1 LLAGTKKALQRGAYP
16 LLKLPQRNKEQTM
29 NRNPI
34 WWSIAQITVVCI
46 GCGEDVAP
54 QDLGKISEAAKPPET
69 KTEAPV
75 DIFAAPA
82 NPGSDPTYGQPSS
95 PQNDGAGAASAPAN
109 TYGQGAPI
117 VLKSEVDNPDL
128 VKAQGGVGKRG
139 QGYGGG
145 IITEPVRQ
153 RFVLQDRITFLNM
166 LNTLKVYRAEN
177 NDKNP
182 ATIQEFID
190 KIVTP
195 SGLTLPE
202 LPAGHFYVYD
212 PQAPANDLESVLLV
226 DQTQSAPPAQAGSG
240 R

>member
-1 LLAGTKKALQRGAYP
+1 
-16 LLKLPQRNKEQTM
+16 M
-29 NRNPI
+29 NRN
-34 WWSIAQITVVCI
+34 SIFGSITLITVLCV

-54 QDLGKISEAAKPPET
+54 QDLSKISEAAKPPEAKVET
-69 KTEAPV
+69 P
-75 DIFAAPA
+75 
-82 NPGSDPTYGQPSS
+82 SDLVGVTP
-95 PQNDGAGAASAPAN
+95 DGAQSSAPAPPDANAAAGPTN

-153 RFVLQDRITFLNM
+153 RFVIQDRITFMNM

-182 ATIQEFID
+182 TSIQEFID

-226 DQTQSAPPAQAGSG
+226 DQTQSTPPAQPQQSG
-240 R
+240 YGR